1 MNHAAEHA
9 FDPADPHGFHA
20 GHEHHGHVIVKWQT
34 LLAVLLAL
42 LALTVLTVFTA
53 RLETYISGTWGWD
66 LPYWLN
72 IVIAMS
78 IAVVKGTL
86 VVLFFMQIKYDKSI
100 NGILLLFTLM
110 AVGFF
115 ILFTSLDLGNRDRIT
130 SWRAG
135 EIVPGGTGVGVR
147 RADVTGPIWLTPK
160 EEYIA
165 KYGLETY
172 ERELAH
178 HHAKHG
184 HHEPDTSTAWASR
197 PKHGLT
203 PGLFHS
209 GPWAELNTGDEH
221 GGEQPHTEAAAGD
234 ESEH

>member
-1 MNHAAEHA
+1 MSHTAEHV

-34 LLAVLLAL
+34 LLLVLLAL
-42 LALTVLTVFTA
+42 LVLTVLTVFTA
-53 RLETYISGTWGWD
+53 RLETYISGTWGWEM
-66 LPYWLN
+66 PHWLN
-72 IVIAMS
+72 IVIAMG
-78 IAVVKGTL
+78 IAVVKGAL

-115 ILFTSLDLGNRDRIT
+115 ILFTSLDLGNRGRIT
-130 SWRAG
+130 PWRAG
-135 EIVPGGTGVGVR
+135 EITPGGTGVGVR

-160 EEYIA
+160 EEYIE

-184 HHEPDTSTAWASR
+184 HAEPEFSTAWVSK
-197 PKHGLT
+197 PSEGLT
-203 PGLFHS
+203 PGLFHT
-209 GPWAELNTGDEH
+209 GPWSELNAEDGH
-221 GGEQPHTEAAAGD
+221 GEESHTEAATDDTPG
-234 ESEH
+234 H